1 MDMFPTMNPKPLF
14 CGFQP
19 GLSIFQLAADL
30 IRPGSVLN
38 PCYWPQFAN
47 RQTIFTHQGRDAIA
61 LICKHW
67 GLGPEDEVLVPAYNC
82 GSEVDPLLWCVCR
95 VVLYRVDSKTNIDP
109 DDIRNRITNRTKLL
123 YVTHYF
129 GWPQDIEEL
138 TQYCRSRNIL
148 VLEDCALS
156 LFSSGPKVPIGH
168 TGDAAIF
175 SFPKTLPVPDGG
187 ALILRNAER
196 DFDPALKPPDRK
208 DILFRT
214 LPLLQIN
221 LIRTAERLCLYPLAR
236 KLFGK
241 NLLRQD
247 TSDSDDSS
255 GYPDIPYSYYFD
267 SETADWSASRITKRI
282 LARVIA
288 DEIISR
294 RRSNYLYLHNSLQDV
309 VGIKPLF
316 QTLPTGVCPL
326 VFPVLVSN
334 RSRWVAEL
342 NNRGVSGI
350 AWWSGYHHG
359 LRWDEFTEA
368 HFLKDRL
375 LVLPI
380 HQGLDQS
387 HIEYIELCVRYIA
400 TLINN

>member
-1 MDMFPTMNPKPLF
+1 MNPKPLF

-30 IRPGSVLN
+30 ICPGSDLRS
-38 PCYWPQFAN
+38 CYWPQFAN

-109 DDIRNRITNRTKLL
+109 ADIRNRITNRTKLL

-138 TQYCRSRNIL
+138 AQYCRSRNIL

-156 LFSSGPKVPIGH
+156 LFSSGPKGPIGRV
-168 TGDAAIF
+168 GDAAVF

-187 ALILRNAER
+187 ALVLPDAER
-196 DFDPALKPPDRK
+196 AFDPVLKPPNRK
-208 DILFRT
+208 DTFFRM
-214 LPLLQIN
+214 LSLLQIN
-221 LIRTAERLCLYPLAR
+221 LARTTQKLGLYPLAL
-236 KLFGK
+236 KLFAK
-241 NLLRQD
+241 SLLPQNI
-247 TSDSDDSS
+247 SASDDST
-255 GYPDIPYSYYFD
+255 GYPDIPDSYYFD
-267 SETADWSASRITKRI
+267 SETADWSASVITKRT
-282 LARVIA
+282 LGRVIA
-288 DEIISR
+288 DDIISR
-294 RRSNYLYLHNSLQDV
+294 RRSNYLNLHNSLQDA
-309 VGIKPLF
+309 VGFKLLF
-316 QTLPTGVCPL
+316 QTLPPGVCPL

-334 RSRWVAEL
+334 RPRWVAEL
-342 NNRGVSGI
+342 NLRGIFGI

-368 HFLKDRL
+368 RFLKDRL
-375 LVLPI
+375 LVLPV

-387 HIEYIELCVRYIA
+387 HIDYIALCVRDIA
-400 TLINN
+400 KLLNP